1 MLLKFSIYLFA
12 FITAFILPAQ
22 SYAQN
27 KKLSD
32 TLSVKSDLLRTNADT
47 VSTAEDT
54 SLVKSDTAAIDTS
67 KVKKKKKSDDFKS
80 KVTYSARDSV
90 AYSQDYSKFF
100 LYGDVKIE
108 YEDIELKAAYVEYDL
123 PKNMVFASGLKDTAD
138 QYVGKPEFKKGK
150 ETFKSD
156 SLHYN
161 FKSKKGIINNMI
173 TEQEGGFLHA
183 EKTKREADGTI
194 DIKNGQYTTCN
205 AEHPHFYLALTK
217 GIVIPDKKIV
227 SGPAYLVLEDIPLPI
242 AIPFGFFPNKR
253 GATSGIIMPSFGQS
267 SNRGFSLTNGG
278 FYLAAS
284 KYFDLSVTGDVYS
297 KGSWGLNLSSRYVV
311 KYKYSGNFMFR
322 YYITKTGTIGIHTGT
337 DAEQTSKDRS
347 ITWSHSQDP
356 KSNPTSHFSAS
367 VNYSSTKYNQNV
379 DYMDAQAL
387 VTSAKSSSIAYSK
400 SWTDFNLT
408 VNLHG
413 SQSHNPTGSNL
424 ISLGLPNVSFSAN
437 RIYPFK
443 KKDAAGTKKWYEDIN
458 INYSAQLDNNLSA
471 NEDTIFTKTG
481 WHDTWK
487 RKTFGFRHSVPLS
500 TNFKILKYFNITP
513 SINYT
518 AMLYDVQIN
527 KRVVDSITNPS
538 KFYVETDTIHKL
550 SYAQGFAPTLSV
562 SFNPTFYGMLA
573 LGKNTK
579 IRHVLTPTISFS
591 FIPGLK
597 DIVSNYTRT
606 IQADTAKHIS
616 AQTYTIYSNNI
627 YGAPTSSATH
637 SGTFSFGV
645 GNNLEMKV
653 KSDKDTVTGTK
664 KIVLVQSFNISSG
677 YDIYR
682 PTNKLSQIGMS
693 GSSPIF
699 KNFNVTYNGNID
711 PYDVG
716 VLGQDTTVYY
726 WKTHHKIGRLTSAG
740 ISFGYTFTG
749 GNPKQTDNKNT
760 TGAGAQTQQ
769 DKDKEA
775 AKNKKNKVDFDYFKI
790 PWSLTFAYNLN
801 YSKFA
806 STAQTIQSL
815 TVNGNF
821 SLTPKWKF
829 NFNSGYD
836 FKVKKIVPTTS
847 FSIQRDLHC
856 WVMSLNVAP
865 IGPYRYYFFKI
876 AVLSSFLNDLKYEQH
891 KNFYDYQGY
900 NNY

>member
-1 MLLKFSIYLFA
+1 LLK
-12 FITAFILPAQ
+12 T
-22 SYAQN
+22 
-27 KKLSD
+27 
-32 TLSVKSDLLRTNADT
+32 RADT

-54 SLVKSDTAAIDTS
+54 TLIKSDTAANDTS
-67 KVKKKKKSDDFKS
+67 KIKKKKKKEEFSS
-80 KVTYSARDSV
+80 QVTYTARDSV
-90 AYSQDYSKFF
+90 AYSQDYSKFY
-100 LYGDVKIE
+100 LYGDVKIN

-123 PKNMVFASGLKDTAD
+123 PKKMVFASGIKDSTG
-138 QYVGKPEFKKGK
+138 QYIGKPEFKKGK

-156 SLHYN
+156 SLYYN
-161 FKSKKGIINNMI
+161 FITKKGIIRNII

-194 DIKNGQYTTCN
+194 NIKNGEYTTCN
-205 AEHPHFYLALTK
+205 ADHPHFYLALTR

-278 FYLAAS
+278 YYWAAS
-284 KYFDLSVTGDVYS
+284 KYFDLALTGDVYS
-297 KGSWGLNLSSRYVV
+297 KGSWGLNVNSRYVK

-379 DYMDAQAL
+379 NYMDPQAM

-400 SWTDFNLT
+400 SWTNFNLT
-408 VNLHG
+408 MNLHG
-413 SQSHNPTGSNL
+413 SQSHSPSGSNL
-424 ISLGLPNVSFSAN
+424 ISLGLPNLSFNAN

-443 KKDAAGTKKWYEDIN
+443 SKDASGVKKWYEDIN

-471 NEDTIFTKTG
+471 KEDTIFTKTG
-481 WHDTWK
+481 WKDTWK

-500 TNFKILKYFNITP
+500 TNFKVLKYFNITP
-513 SINYT
+513 SISYT
-518 AMLYDVQIN
+518 AMLYDMHIN

-538 KFYVETDTIHKL
+538 KSYVKTDTIHGF
-550 SYAQGFAPTLSV
+550 SYAQGFAPTLSA
-562 SFNPTFYGMLA
+562 SFNPTFYGTFA
-573 LGKNTK
+573 FGKNTK
-579 IRHVLTPTISFS
+579 IRHVLTPTVSFS

-597 DIVSNYTRT
+597 DLVSNYNRS
-606 IQADTAKHIS
+606 IPADTARHIL
-616 AQTYTIYSNNI
+616 AQTYSIYSNNT
-627 YGAPTSSATH
+627 YGTPTSSATH
-637 SGTFSFGV
+637 SGTFSFGI

-664 KIVLVQSFNISSG
+664 KIVLIQSFSISSG
-677 YDIYR
+677 YDIYAKER
-682 PTNKLSQIGMS
+682 GQLGLSQISMS

-716 VLGQDTTVYY
+716 VLGHDTTIYY
-726 WKTHHKIGRLTSAG
+726 WQKHHKIGRLTNAG

-749 GNPKQTDNKNT
+749 GNPKTDANQSKT
-760 TGAGAQTQQ
+760 APGAQTQQ
-769 DKDKEA
+769 DKDNEA
-775 AKNKKNKVDFDYFKI
+775 AKNKKPKADFDYFKI

-806 STAQTIQSL
+806 STSQTIQSL

-821 SLTPKWKF
+821 SLTPKLKF
-829 NFNSGYD
+829 NFNTGYD
-836 FKVKKIVPTTS
+836 FKYKKIIPSTS

-856 WVMSLNVAP
+856 WVMSLNVTP
-865 IGPYRYYFFKI
+865 IGPYKI